1 MHQNEAYW
9 IRNSF
14 LNAQN
19 LCFEN
24 NFRAIL
30 QYTTHSRNVN
40 YCFYPS
46 IHINWVWENVF
57 LMQIFIQYITE
68 TIWIMPW
75 FYPDLFLLS
84 FHMQT
89 HNGFF
94 FILGITAFVLAFE
107 NQQNHPTKRKKVW
120 KEAKHVCRR
129 NVPIFWYIAFFPFMQ
144 LKHAKYDLRW

>member
-94 FILGITAFVLAFE
+94 YFGHNSFRLSFRKS
-107 NQQNHPTKRKKVW
+107 TKSSNKKE
-120 KEAKHVCRR
+120 KGMKRSKTCLYKKMFKSFD
-129 NVPIFWYIAFFPFMQ
+129 I
-144 LKHAKYDLRW
+144 